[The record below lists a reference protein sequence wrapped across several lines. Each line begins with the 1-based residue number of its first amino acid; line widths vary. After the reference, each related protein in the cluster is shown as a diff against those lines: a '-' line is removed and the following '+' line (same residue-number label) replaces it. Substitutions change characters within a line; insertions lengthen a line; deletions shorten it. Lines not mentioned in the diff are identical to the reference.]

1 MEEYNSVSDFG
12 IVTHANIFLQF
23 HDTREKLA
31 DITSSILSAVDS
43 RCQCS
48 LTVNHI
54 SSEHFLCTSDQQVVL
69 YRAQLSGH
77 SNCAQVLL
85 YIKLWVN
92 GGQRSILVQGNI
104 TEVYPSCPI
113 EVNSLV
119 AQEDCVR
126 PTTVGPATES
136 VQSTTVG
143 GAVGGVVGG
152 VGGAVGG
159 VVPIGIIVL
168 AAVVCVCT
176 YKKKHK

>member
-1 MEEYNSVSDFG
+1 M
-12 IVTHANIFLQF
+12 QF
-23 HDTREKLA
+23 QNTREKLA
-31 DITSSILSAVDS
+31 DITISIISAVNS

-48 LTVNHI
+48 LTANHI
-54 SSEHFLCTSDQQVVL
+54 TNERFLCTSDQQKVL

-85 YIKLWVN
+85 YIKQWVN

-119 AQEDCVR
+119 AQADCVR

-136 VQSTTVG
+136 VQSITAGGTVQSMTAGGAVG
-143 GAVGGVVGG
+143 GAVGGGVGGG

-159 VVPIGIIVL
+159 VVLFGIIIL

-176 YKKKHK
+176 YKNKHK